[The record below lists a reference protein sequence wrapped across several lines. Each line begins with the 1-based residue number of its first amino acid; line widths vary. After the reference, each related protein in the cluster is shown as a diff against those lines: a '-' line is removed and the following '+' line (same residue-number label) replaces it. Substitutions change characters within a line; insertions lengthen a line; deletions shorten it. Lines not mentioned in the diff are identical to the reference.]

1 MKRFELPTIISL
13 AIVCF
18 CLVGYAAIVAIYSHP
33 LSFVCCAH
41 QETEADNDFYETA
54 TKRRIRKVWFDGL
67 APAGLQVDQ
76 YQRDVMASLNELSL
90 FTLTDFVKTPKK
102 AGSQIRIVVSTDA
115 TLWRYFPQFKAENKV
130 PAGAWAGGMI
140 HFTSRGQRFL
150 NHPGFLQAVAKHEFG
165 HQLGLKHT
173 LDTTSIMNP
182 NQSSYTLNPQDRID
196 FQRRLGKPK

>member
-1 MKRFELPTIISL
+1 MKRLEVPLITSL
-13 AIVCF
+13 VIVCF
-18 CLVGYAAIVAIYSHP
+18 CLVGYAVCVAIYSPP

-41 QETEADNDFYETA
+41 QETEADNDFHETA
-54 TKRRIRKVWFDGL
+54 TKRRIRKVWFDGK

-76 YQRDVMASLNELSL
+76 YQREVMASLNELSL

-115 TLWRYFPQFKAENKV
+115 TMWRYFPQFKASNKV
-130 PAGAWAGGMI
+130 PAGAWAGRMI
-140 HFTSRGQRFL
+140 HITARGHRFI
-150 NHPGFLQAVAKHEFG
+150 NFPGFLAAVAKHEFG

-173 LDTTSIMNP
+173 PDRTSIMNGDAW
-182 NQSSYTLNPQDRID
+182 SYTLNAQDRIN